1 MTMTLTNLLTELATL
16 YRRYGNVEVLLETPT
31 DLLEIARVDADIFN
45 TKPNDVRVIIES
57 AGVEETETAEPV
69 QLELPSTTPDTE
81 AEQPPKIP
89 TQRRGSSSRPKS
101 RTR

>member
-31 DLLEIARVDADIFN
+31 DLLEINRVDADIFN

-57 AGVEETETAEPV
+57 VGVEETA
-69 QLELPSTTPDTE
+69 ELPTPEETDKK
-81 AEQPPKIP
+81 AEEPPKIP
-89 TQRRGSSSRPKS
+89 AQRTKTSTS
-101 RTR
+101 RTRTKT